1 MTQRA
6 FFLLHV
12 GSLREASEKVV
23 RSSAIVAVA
32 ELEAE
37 GDARE
42 SSAKSRPPKFKW
54 ASHLTGEF
62 LIFISWSKTSSWER
76 SLI

>member
-12 GSLREASEKVV
+12 GSLHEASEKVV
-23 RSSAIVAVA
+23 RSSAIVTVA
-32 ELEAE
+32 EREAE

-42 SSAKSRPPKFKW
+42 SSAKSRPPKF
-54 ASHLTGEF
+54 
-62 LIFISWSKTSSWER
+62 
-76 SLI
+76 